1 MIKVTIYYRGNFRK
15 ARIFDTEEELQWYM
29 QRYGLDLEKDFRT
42 GKRNNN
48 PDAWY
53 WFFIPFKRKIY
64 GIDEDD
70 RELEIEE
77 ILIEPWSLMAP
88 EEVVN
93 KYALI

>member
-15 ARIFDTEEELQWYM
+15 ARILDTDEELQWYM

-53 WFFIPFKRKIY
+53 WFFIPFKQKIY

-77 ILIEPWSLMAP
+77 VLIEPWFFDFKKG
-88 EEVVN
+88 E
-93 KYALI
+93 K